1 MRENREPAERRVEK
15 PVEGDQVGEEE
26 EKEER
31 RGVPAERSN
40 VTRTRATATW
50 IGD

>member
-1 MRENREPAERRVEK
+1 MRENREPAERRV
-15 PVEGDQVGEEE
+15 VEGDQVGEEE